1 MLIVFKYWHCVFLYM
16 DKNILILAD
25 PNGKA
30 WNFAKNIYEMLNSNP
45 ARLVK
50 YRLGEVTITKF
61 NDGEIFV
68 KIEESVRNKICFFV
82 HDSSMNPQ
90 DWAMSLVGIN
100 DALIRSSIREVHNV
114 LPYMKYSRQD
124 RMTEPRTPITSCIL
138 AGMIGMIA
146 DGVITTDLHNPA
158 ITGAYRIPF
167 DNLKAYLTI
176 IDYLQ
181 DKYSDF
187 LENLVIVAPDV
198 GSAEMAKSYAKRL
211 GADVAIVDKSREGAG
226 VVGNMTV
233 IGDVSGKNVIVVDD
247 LIDTAGTLCKAA
259 ETLKEGGALKIWA
272 CATHGLF
279 SNNAIEKLS
288 ASCFEKVIVTDS
300 IPQENTGNVE
310 VVSVMGLFAETIN
323 RISHGRSVSEL
334 FR

>member
-1 MLIVFKYWHCVFLYM
+1 M
-16 DKNILILAD
+16 DDEVLILAD
-25 PNGKA
+25 PRGRV
-30 WNFAKNIYEMLNSNP
+30 WDFAKSIYEKLNSNP
-45 ARLVK
+45 DRLVK
-50 YRLGEVTITKF
+50 YHLRKIDIRKF

-68 KIEESVRNKICFFV
+68 KIEESVRNKVCFFL

-90 DWAMSLVGIN
+90 DWAISLVEIN
-100 DALIRSSIREVHNV
+100 DSLIRSSAKGIYNV

-138 AGMIGMIA
+138 AGMIGKVA
-146 DGVITTDLHNPA
+146 NGVITTDLHNPA
-158 ITGAYRIPF
+158 ITGAYRVPF
-167 DNLKAYLTI
+167 DNLRAYPTI

-181 DKYSDF
+181 NKYPDF

-211 GADVAIVDKSREGAG
+211 GAEVAIVDKTREKSG
-226 VVGNMTV
+226 VVGKMTV
-233 IGDVSGKNVIVVDD
+233 IGDVAEKNVIVVDD
-247 LIDTAGTLCKAA
+247 MIDTAGTLCKAA
-259 ETLKEGGALKIWA
+259 EVLMKNGALRIWS

-279 SNNAIEKLS
+279 SNNAIERLNN
-288 ASCFEKVIVTDS
+288 SCFEKIIVTDS
-300 IPQENTGNVE
+300 IPQESLGKIE
-310 VVSVMGLFAETIN
+310 VISLEDLFAETIN